1 VLASKLAK
9 PNLSWDKVQLAVFFA
24 QETFLSLLYI
34 RETRIHLKR
43 IAPLHDNTATN
54 RRVFHHLIMINI
66 LIICLDIS
74 LIGLCYSSYFYVQ
87 GHYKP
92 CVYGVKL
99 RMEFTIL
106 NELRITLQSS
116 RRSSGYSRGNP
127 SHSQPAKSP
136 SESNIEL
143 IESLRDKNT
152 SAHAVPNKSMV
163 GSQDTEISIYPAPR
177 AVRLR
182 Q

>member
-34 RETRIHLKR
+34 RETRLHLKR
-43 IAPLHDNTATN
+43 IAPLHDNAITH

-74 LIGLCYSSYFYVQ
+74 LIGLCYSSLFYVQ

-92 CVYGVKL
+92 CVYGIKL

-106 NELRITLQSS
+106 NDLRTTLQYS
-116 RRSSGYSRGNP
+116 RRSSSYSRGNQGRR
-127 SHSQPAKSP
+127 QPAPSP

-143 IESLRDKNT
+143 TQGSRGQNT
-152 SAHAVPNKSMV
+152 PAPAVPIKKTLT
-163 GSQDTEISIYPAPR
+163 GQGTEISLRAAPR
-177 AVRLR
+177 AAWPR
-182 Q
+182 